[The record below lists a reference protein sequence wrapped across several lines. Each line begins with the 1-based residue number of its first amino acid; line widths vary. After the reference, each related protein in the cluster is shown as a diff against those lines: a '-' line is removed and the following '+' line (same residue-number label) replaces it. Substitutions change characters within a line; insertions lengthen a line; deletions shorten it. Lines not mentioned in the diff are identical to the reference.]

1 MGYLA
6 SEKKKELENVKSP
19 MYFCPGEKGAGFF
32 SSLKSLEALTA
43 RRNEERSIEYRK
55 TGGK

>member
-1 MGYLA
+1 MGYPC
-6 SEKKKELENVKSP
+6 EKKKGLENVKSP